1 MWVRV
6 RVRVRAERCGLGS
19 GLGALRLGLSG
30 PRLERDLA
38 VAVLE
43 DLLLELGGVTP
54 AAEARLEELL
64 LREVLLG

>member
-6 RVRVRAERCGLGS
+6 RVRVRAERCGLGL

-43 DLLLELGGVTP
+43 DLLLELGG
-54 AAEARLEELL
+54 
-64 LREVLLG
+64 LGKG

>member
-6 RVRVRAERCGLGS
+6 RVRVRAERCGLGL

>member
-1 MWVRV
+1 M
-6 RVRVRAERCGLGS
+6 RVRAERCGLGL

-43 DLLLELGGVTP
+43 DLLLELRGVTP
-54 AAEARLEELL
+54 ATEARLKELL